1 MTTTAEKIAV
11 MQAWE
16 DGYAVEAISRAT
28 LATQSN
34 PVWLKVPTPIW
45 DWFDVAYRIAVTKPS
60 INWDHVSPDYNWLA
74 RDKSDGPDLNCFL
87 YTGKPLLSP
96 WEERW
101 GILASAKYASAEGF
115 ASLDRGTCDWKD
127 SLVMRPGY
135 EGD

>member
-16 DGYAVEAISRAT
+16 EGKPIEWRIKNAAMHFVGICD
-28 LATQSN
+28 
-34 PVWLKVPTPIW
+34 TPSW
-45 DWFDVAYRIAVTKPS
+45 DWSSCEWRIAVTKPS
-60 INWDHVSPDYNWLA
+60 INWDHVSPEYNWLA
-74 RDKSDGPDLNCFL
+74 RDKSDDADLNCFL
-87 YTGKPLLSP
+87 YTGKPLNSS

-101 GILASAKYASAEGF
+101 VILAPAKYASAEGF
-115 ASLDRGTCDWKD
+115 ASLYRGTCDWKD

>member
-11 MQAWE
+11 MQAFE
-16 DGYAVEAISRAT
+16 EGKPIEYLST
-28 LATQSN
+28 
-34 PVWLKVPTPIW
+34 WLNKWVNTDSPMW
-45 DWFDVAYRIAVTKPS
+45 DWSSCDYRITVTKPS
-60 INWDHVSPDYNWLA
+60 INWDHVSPEYNWLA

-87 YTGKPLLSP
+87 YTAKPLLSS